1 MNTAFNGS
9 FSSSFQRLWQSVI
22 KVLEMNAVE
31 EEKED
36 PWDTDAQCVAWG
48 FSVGLLLGF

>member
-31 EEKED
+31 EETED
-36 PWDTDAQCVAWG
+36 PWDTVMP
-48 FSVGLLLGF
+48 SVWPGASQLGSF